1 MIAITSF
8 TTTKSTANMC
18 WVLLLAVGSA
28 AMLGTTLAG
37 SPAASSAHPP
47 IQAKEDGFQSPTDVS
62 DGGVSNALLHEDPAP
77 LGAGTTITVGPL
89 GATHRF
95 DANGNTRSNADA
107 DASNV
112 NGNGKSGER
121 NAIVP
126 AWLPVPIE
134 AADSTSLHNAPATPF
149 AIVNEAPKGAGKT
162 TKMHTSL
169 NDGAYIE

>member
-1 MIAITSF
+1 MSTKVK
-8 TTTKSTANMC
+8 TTSTANMRSM
-18 WVLLLAVGSA
+18 LLLAIGTT
-28 AMLGTTLAG
+28 AMLGTTHAG
-37 SPAASSAHPP
+37 SSAASSAHPP

-62 DGGVSNALLHEDPAP
+62 DVGVSNAPLHEDSAP

-112 NGNGKSGER
+112 KGNGKISTAAENSGER
-121 NAIVP
+121 NVP

-149 AIVNEAPKGAGKT
+149 AIVNEARKGAGKT
-162 TKMHTSL
+162 NNGL
-169 NDGAYIE
+169 NDNGA

>member
-1 MIAITSF
+1 MRSILFLAIGT
-8 TTTKSTANMC
+8 
-18 WVLLLAVGSA
+18 A
-28 AMLGTTLAG
+28 AMLGTTHAG
-37 SPAASSAHPP
+37 SFAASSAHPP
-47 IQAKEDGFQSPTDVS
+47 IQAKEDGFQSRTDVS
-62 DGGVSNALLHEDPAP
+62 DVGVGVSNAPLHEDPAP
-77 LGAGTTITVGPL
+77 LGAGTTITAGPF
-89 GATHRF
+89 GTAHRF

-112 NGNGKSGER
+112 KGNGKISTAAENSGER
-121 NAIVP
+121 NVP

-134 AADSTSLHNAPATPF
+134 AAGSTSLHNAPATPF

>member
-1 MIAITSF
+1 MSTKVK
-8 TTTKSTANMC
+8 TTSTANMRSM
-18 WVLLLAVGSA
+18 LLLAIGTT
-28 AMLGTTLAG
+28 AMLGTTHAG
-37 SPAASSAHPP
+37 SSAASSAHQP

-62 DGGVSNALLHEDPAP
+62 DVGVSNAPLHEDSAP
-77 LGAGTTITVGPL
+77 LGAGTTITAGPF
-89 GATHRF
+89 GTAHRF
-95 DANGNTRSNADA
+95 NANGNTRSNPDA

-149 AIVNEAPKGAGKT
+149 AIVNEARKEVGKT
-162 TKMHTSL
+162 TKMHISL